1 MKPPADDPLQYCRF
15 CFSQYRVEPLLPGG
29 PKDQKLVKQIR
40 SLVQIELEPNQAAT
54 TAICS
59 RCRHQLTEFQLF
71 RDRCSHH
78 DSIVREKVEGNQSS
92 QNDMWYAVEPL
103 DDGED
108 SNDDEASLS
117 KNDPLQ
123 GVSDVVSK
131 NKTRESFW
139 RAISQDVGVIPDH
152 IKRTLELT
160 GFYRNAFL
168 GMISAMTI
176 KQIEQDMRDTV
187 EHVISSKCPKGEN
200 IVEVLRQYYGAVY
213 CKNPSKFKFL
223 VGEVQTILSITAA
236 VQENGINE
244 YLSKACV
251 PQRGKHRDELL
262 IAANKPDDAEML
274 AEKLIEKLH
283 DYYKQHSTESEEFRA
298 FFARLPVVEKCIVR
312 LREDGTIFGLLYC
325 SYCNINLQ
333 AIVEGNTWKISN
345 FVKHCQQHYRVEFNK
360 AAKRKRPLGD
370 GDNATD

>member
-15 CFSQYRVEPLLPGG
+15 CFSQYRVEPLLSGG
-29 PKDQKLVKQIR
+29 PKDQQLVKQIR

-187 EHVISSKCPKGEN
+187 EYVTSSTGSLGGN
-200 IVEVLRQYYGAVY
+200 RWEVLRQYYGAVY

-223 VGEVQTILSITAA
+223 AGEVQTILSITAA
-236 VQENGINE
+236 VQENGIHE
-244 YLSKACV
+244 YLSKAGV
-251 PQRGKHRDELL
+251 TQNRKELL
-262 IAANKPDDAEML
+262 NAADKPDDAETL
-274 AEKLIEKLH
+274 TEKLADKIQ
-283 DYYKQHSTESEEFRA
+283 DYYRQHANDSEEFGD
-298 FFARLPVVEKCIVR
+298 FFARLPGVDKCVVR
-312 LREDGTIFGLLYC
+312 QREDGTIIGLMYC
-325 SYCNINLQ
+325 SYCNMHLQ
-333 AIVEGNTWKISN
+333 VTRDGNSWRIHN
-345 FVKHCQQHYRVEFNK
+345 FVKHCQQHYRVEYRTVK
-360 AAKRKRPLGD
+360 KK
-370 GDNATD
+370 